1 VRSVIARAPT
11 RIDFGGG
18 WTDVPPYTTE
28 QGGCV
33 CNLAISRC
41 SLVAMQRSDSGVMI
55 DDEGEIQR
63 AESVDALP
71 RTGAELAKA
80 ALRRAQIGAVAVE
93 LRNDF
98 PRGAGLGGSS
108 AAGVAMQ
115 AALAAWR
122 EERVV
127 RVELAE
133 RSRALEV
140 NELAIPGGSQDH
152 YAAALG
158 GALGLWFTDRVSTRR
173 IPLSASLVEE
183 IERRFVVVFTGQSRI
198 SGRTITAVIDAYRQ
212 GVPRVRQA
220 LTRMREL
227 AEQMIVALERGSLD
241 ELAGLVAEHWEHQ
254 RELHPTISTPGIE
267 QVLERG
273 RSAGA
278 LGGKALGASGGGSVL
293 VIAPEDRVTEVRAAV
308 SRVAEPLP
316 FSVDVEGVS
325 VSVQG

>member
-1 VRSVIARAPT
+1 VRSLVARAPT

-33 CNLAISRC
+33 CNLAITRYSSVTLSR
-41 SLVAMQRSDSGVMI
+41 LDAGVEI
-55 DDEGEIQR
+55 DDEGTIYR
-63 AESVDALP
+63 AESVDALA

-80 ALRRAQIGAVAVE
+80 ALRRAEIGLLAVK

-122 EERVV
+122 GEQVE

-158 GALGLWFTDRVSTRR
+158 GALGLWFADRVSVRR
-173 IPLSASLVEE
+173 IPVAPTLAGE
-183 IERRFVVVFTGQSRI
+183 IERRCIVVYTGQSRI
-198 SGRTITAVIDAYRQ
+198 SGRTITAVIDAYGQ

-220 LTRMREL
+220 LARMREL
-227 AEQMIVALERGSLD
+227 AERMILALEGGSLD
-241 ELAGLVAEHWEHQ
+241 ELAGLVQEHWEHQ
-254 RELHPTISTPGIE
+254 RELHPMISTPGIE

-273 RSAGA
+273 RAAGA

-293 VIAPEDRVTEVRAAV
+293 VIAPEGRVPEVREAV
-308 SRVAEPLP
+308 SRVAQPLP
-316 FSVDVEGVS
+316 FWVDVEGARVS
-325 VSVQG
+325 VSD